1 MDRYELFM
9 DVSGEINHLLVE
21 QGKITLIPMD
31 VAAEEE
37 AMRITGHEDE
47 AQLISFYENIIRVGK
62 RVSTTQIT
70 PNKYVEYFSSC
81 LEKGISVLHLCL
93 SSGLSS
99 SFSSAMV
106 ASEMLKEKYPN
117 AVFMPIDSIRATGG
131 MSIIADRM
139 IANKEKGMSIQEN
152 YDDIENLKHKVITTG
167 FIDDLDTL
175 KRGGRISP
183 TIAFVGKLLNIKP
196 IIKITEDGKLDMF
209 DKKRGQMLSM
219 KVLLDLLKEKISPDC
234 KKVFITHT
242 NEMRLSNR
250 LKEQIIE
257 LFPDVDVEILF
268 LSPIIGAHLGIGSVV
283 VSYFAK

>member
-1 MDRYELFM
+1 MDRYEIFM

-31 VAAEEE
+31 VAAEEKTL
-37 AMRITGHEDE
+37 RITGNEDE
-47 AQLISFYENIIRVGK
+47 SQLISFYENIIRVGK
-62 RVSTTQIT
+62 KVSTTQIT
-70 PNKYVEYFSSC
+70 PNKYEEYFSSY

-131 MSIIADRM
+131 MSVIADRM

-152 YDDIENLKHKVITTG
+152 YDDIETLKHKVITTG

-209 DKKRGQMLSM
+209 DKKRGQLLSM
-219 KVLLDLLKEKISPDC
+219 KVLFDLLKENISPDC

-242 NEMRLSNR
+242 NETRL
-250 LKEQIIE
+250 
-257 LFPDVDVEILF
+257 
-268 LSPIIGAHLGIGSVV
+268 
-283 VSYFAK
+283 

>member
-1 MDRYELFM
+1 MKE
-9 DVSGEINHLLVE
+9 
-21 QGKITLIPMD
+21 T
-31 VAAEEE
+31 
-37 AMRITGHEDE
+37 
-47 AQLISFYENIIRVGK
+47 
-62 RVSTTQIT
+62 
-70 PNKYVEYFSSC
+70 KYF
-81 LEKGISVLHLCL
+81 LKGY
-93 SSGLSS
+93 
-99 SFSSAMV
+99 
-106 ASEMLKEKYPN
+106 LKYIK
-117 AVFMPIDSIRATGG
+117 FDKSW
-131 MSIIADRM
+131 
-139 IANKEKGMSIQEN
+139 
-152 YDDIENLKHKVITTG
+152 